1 MRYNVYCYHI
11 FITYYSSQGNTTNS
25 SEIYMKIE
33 ALKEDIHKLNK
44 TIKNTG
50 SDVKEFERTL
60 QREKNKLNQQYED
73 TDQKL
78 TSLQSQ
84 KVQMNQDLSSLSTK
98 YQEIWNEGKK
108 SIYLDVFNHVFHIT
122 IWRKSTVEFI
132 VIIND

>member
-1 MRYNVYCYHI
+1 
-11 FITYYSSQGNTTNS
+11 
-25 SEIYMKIE
+25 MKIE

-108 SIYLDVFNHVFHIT
+108 SLYLDVFNHVFHKKYCKIHCYNKM
-122 IWRKSTVEFI
+122 INYRKMR
-132 VIIND
+132 